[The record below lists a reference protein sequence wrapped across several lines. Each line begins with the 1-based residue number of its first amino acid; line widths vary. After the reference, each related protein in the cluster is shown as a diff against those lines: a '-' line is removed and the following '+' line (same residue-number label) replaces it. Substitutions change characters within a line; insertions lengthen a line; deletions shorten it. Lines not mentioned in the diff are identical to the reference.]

1 MNEADE
7 SQTSRKAQRK
17 LERKNEKK
25 RLREAE
31 VAGGTS
37 EQVEA
42 HVTFEEPVVV
52 AQTRPKQKG
61 TSSSKVR
68 KNMFVPIAM
77 DRSAINLTR
86 ETIDDDDDI
95 ELVLIQ
101 VPSSMEPQAALCNHG
116 LGEKLREVLLSMTS
130 SSSSSNSG
138 GNISSSTKTK
148 SSHFELLSAPL
159 RIEAAST
166 ADGSLASQIRVVVQR
181 ESAPSEAGAGD
192 EWESALASNAELV
205 KKRATKMISV
215 LHDIPELK
223 RPSTGGGSSTSLLGS
238 VVLQKRGLVPQF
250 THLGGRAKRTKAVS

>member
-1 MNEADE
+1 MDDE
-7 SQTSRKAQRK
+7 QKAARKAHRK
-17 LERKNEKK
+17 LERKNERK

-31 VAGGTS
+31 EAGGAS

-52 AQTRPKQKG
+52 AAQPRPKQKG
-61 TSSSKVR
+61 TSGSTKVK
-68 KNMFVPIAM
+68 KNTFIPITM
-77 DRSAINLTR
+77 DSSAINLTR
-86 ETIDDDDDI
+86 ETIDDDDDV

-116 LGEKLREVLLSMTS
+116 LGEKLREILLSM

-138 GNISSSTKTK
+138 GIISSTKTR

-192 EWESALASNAELV
+192 EWEAALTSNAELV
-205 KKRATKMISV
+205 TKRATKMISV

-223 RPSTGGGSSTSLLGS
+223 TTSSGGGSSTSVLGS
-238 VVLQKRGLVPQF
+238 VVLQKRGVVPQF

>member
-61 TSSSKVR
+61 TSSSKVK

-130 SSSSSNSG
+130 SSSSNSG

-166 ADGSLASQIRVVVQR
+166 ADCVWYSAGPYLMQAGGAACGPRMHRDRRSDGPFDMRR
-181 ESAPSEAGAGD
+181 RAPSAGC
-192 EWESALASNAELV
+192 
-205 KKRATKMISV
+205 
-215 LHDIPELK
+215 
-223 RPSTGGGSSTSLLGS
+223 
-238 VVLQKRGLVPQF
+238 
-250 THLGGRAKRTKAVS
+250 

>member
-1 MNEADE
+1 MDE
-7 SQTSRKAQRK
+7 TSRKAQRK

-31 VAGGTS
+31 EAGGTS

-61 TSSSKVR
+61 TSSSKVK

-95 ELVLIQ
+95 ELLLIQ

-130 SSSSSNSG
+130 SSSSNSG

-166 ADGSLASQIRVVVQR
+166 DDGSLASQIRVVVQR

-192 EWESALASNAELV
+192 EWESALLSNAELV

>member
-1 MNEADE
+1 MDE

-31 VAGGTS
+31 EAGGTS

-61 TSSSKVR
+61 TSSSKVK

-166 ADGSLASQIRVVVQR
+166 DDGSLASQIRVVVQR

-192 EWESALASNAELV
+192 EWESALLSNAELV